1 MTTTES
7 LTSQLI
13 ELRLNGMRNSLPARL
28 KGARKDGLPHE
39 DFFGLMI
46 QDEIDERRLA
56 KIKNLVKRASFRQSA
71 TIEQFDAAIDRGV
84 DKRTLNEL
92 STGRFIDDA
101 INVIVMGPT
110 GIGKTFLAT
119 AVGNTACRLGYSTL
133 FFRMNALLEQILL
146 ARAKGT
152 YLNLLKKL
160 SACDLLILDD
170 FGIKPLEA
178 QQYQDL
184 YDVIDERGEEKA
196 IIITSQLPPESW
208 NDVIGDPVSCEAI
221 TDRVSSAAIKIVMRG
236 PTQRTQKRNR
246 SGKNIDKH

>member
-7 LTSQLI
+7 LISQLV
-13 ELRLNGMRNSLPARL
+13 ELRLNGMRTSLPTRL

-46 QDEIDERRLA
+46 QDEIDERRTT
-56 KIKNLVKRASFRQSA
+56 KIKNLVRRASFRQSA
-71 TIEQFDAAIDRGV
+71 TLEQFDSSIDRGV

-92 STGRFIDDA
+92 ATCRFIDDA
-101 INVIVMGPT
+101 INVIVMGQT
-110 GIGKTFLAT
+110 GVGKTFLAT
-119 AVGNTACRLGYSTL
+119 AIGNTACRQGYTTL

-152 YLNLLKKL
+152 YLNLLKRL

-170 FGIKPLEA
+170 FGIKPLEP

-196 IIITSQLPPESW
+196 LIITSQLPPESW
-208 NDVIGDPVSCEAI
+208 NDVISDPVSCEAI
-221 TDRVSSAAIKIVMRG
+221 TDRVSSAAIKIVMHG
-236 PTQRTQKRNR
+236 PTQRTQKRSR
-246 SGKNIDKH
+246 AAKNIDKH